1 MPHGPDLAASIAL
14 AARSMH
20 QPRPLHDALQT
31 IVEVAREAVPGFDA
45 VGISTVDKRGNVQ
58 TRARTGDLV
67 DRLDDLQYRLGEGPC
82 VDTLRGADVV
92 VAPHIRHDQ
101 RWPRYVPQ
109 AVPEGLR
116 SQLAVRL
123 YLDSDGTVGGLN
135 FYSTVSDD
143 VAPEAESIADL
154 FAAHAAIALGTAQD
168 RDHFDQALQTRKVI
182 GQAIGIVME
191 RYRIDEDR
199 AFGFLVRASSTSNTK
214 LRDVAQKLVDGIASG

>member
-1 MPHGPDLAASIAL
+1 MPHNAELAASIAL

-20 QPRPLHDALQT
+20 QPQPLPEILQT
-31 IVEVAREAVPGFDA
+31 IVEVARSSVPGFDA
-45 VGISTVDKRGNVQ
+45 VGISTVDKRGNVH

-67 DRLDDLQYRLGEGPC
+67 DTLDDLQYSLGEGPC
-82 VDTLRGADVV
+82 YETLRGADVV

-101 RWPRYVPQ
+101 RWPRYVPE
-109 AVPEGLR
+109 AVPTGLR

-123 YLDSDGTVGGLN
+123 FLDHEGTVGGLN

-143 VAPEAESIADL
+143 IAPDAESVADL
-154 FAAHAAIALGTAQD
+154 FAAHAAIALGAARD
-168 RDHFDQALQTRKVI
+168 RDQLNEALVTRKVI
-182 GQAIGIVME
+182 GQAIGILME

-214 LRDVAQKLVDGIASG
+214 VRDVAQELVDQITAP